1 MSKRTLRVGEIILS
15 GVAILVALDLPV
27 FGPETH
33 AVAFGVDL
41 LASLCVG
48 WLTGYAILAVR
59 GGEGR

>member
-1 MSKRTLRVGEIILS
+1 VSKRARHLSEIILS
-15 GVAILVALDLPV
+15 GLAILVALDLPL

-48 WLTGYAILAVR
+48 WLARYAILAVR
-59 GGEGR
+59 GSNE